1 MNTKTILF
9 FRIAL
14 FVSAF
19 VMLYFTTTASEPDI
33 AQSINDKLSHGL
45 TFLLLSLLADF
56 SCPEGKFTFRKVSPL
71 VAYGVLIEC
80 IQYFLPYR
88 SFSVLDILADIAGI
102 ALYAM
107 VSPLIINM
115 SFLNQ
120 RKALIL
126 SQN

>member
-1 MNTKTILF
+1 MNTKTKLM

-14 FVSAF
+14 FVSVF

-45 TFLLLSLLADF
+45 AFLLLSLLADF
-56 SCPEGKFTFRKVSPL
+56 SYPEDKFTFRKVFPL
-71 VAYGVLIEC
+71 VVYGVLIEC

-88 SFSVLDILADIAGI
+88 SFSVLDMLADIAGI

-107 VSPLIINM
+107 FFPVIINM
-115 SFLNQ
+115 PFLNQ
-120 RKALIL
+120 RKMSIQ
-126 SQN
+126 S

>member
-1 MNTKTILF
+1 M

-14 FVSAF
+14 FVSVF

-45 TFLLLSLLADF
+45 AFLFLSLLTDF
-56 SCPEGKFTFRKVSPL
+56 SCPEDKFTFRKVSPL
-71 VAYGVLIEC
+71 VAYGILIEC
-80 IQYFLPYR
+80 IQCFLPYR
-88 SFSVLDILADIAGI
+88 SFSVLDMLADIAGI
-102 ALYAM
+102 ALYGM
-107 VSPLIINM
+107 VFSLIINM
-115 SFLNQ
+115 PFLNQ

>member
-1 MNTKTILF
+1 MNTKTILM

-14 FVSAF
+14 FVSVF
-19 VMLYFTTTASEPDI
+19 IILYFTTTASEPDI
-33 AQSINDKLSHGL
+33 AESINDKLSHGL

-56 SCPEGKFTFRKVSPL
+56 SCPESKFTFRKVSPL

-115 SFLNQ
+115 PFLNQ